1 MKLKLFE
8 VFIFIVLFGFLL
20 YTLFFDF
27 IFLCGEDNAVE
38 YLSVLF
44 WFVGFL
50 LSLYMILSKKF
61 RNNFIVYL
69 FLFICFISFGEELSW
84 GQRIFDIKTPDFIA
98 ENNVQQEL
106 TLHNLYILCGGSTW
120 RHFFKTGE
128 FNYQQIV
135 DAQNLFR
142 LGFVVFFLLFP
153 IVYSTKYGAG
163 ILSKLGYYKPENH
176 FTFLLWLFIVCTFLI
191 VIGKTNSSYLHS
203 IQEIREMAFALFI
216 GMYLFFYAVQQSK

>member
-8 VFIFIVLFGFLL
+8 IFLFIVLFAFLL

-27 IFLCGEDNAVE
+27 IFLCGEDGVVE
-38 YLSVLF
+38 YLSVFF
-44 WFVGFL
+44 WFIGIL
-50 LSLYMILSKKF
+50 LTLYMILKMKI
-61 RNNFIVYL
+61 RKNFIVYL
-69 FLFICFISFGEELSW
+69 FLFICFISFGEEISW
-84 GQRIFDIKTPDFIA
+84 GQRIFNIKTPDFIA

-120 RHFFKTGE
+120 RNFFKTGE
-128 FNYQQIV
+128 FNYQQIL

-142 LGFVVFFLLFP
+142 LGFVTFFFLFP
-153 IVYSTKYGAG
+153 IIYITKYGKRL
-163 ILSKLGYYKPENH
+163 LSKMGYHKPENY

-191 VIGKTNSSYLHS
+191 VIGKTDSSYLHS

-216 GMYLFFYAVQQSK
+216 GMYLYFYCMRQPR

>member
-1 MKLKLFE
+1 MKLNFFE
-8 VFIFIVLFGFLL
+8 IFIYMLLFGFLL

-27 IFLCGEDNAVE
+27 IFLCGEDGVVE

-50 LSLYMILSKKF
+50 LTFYMILSKKYK
-61 RNNFIVYL
+61 NNVIVYL
-69 FLFICFISFGEELSW
+69 FLFICFISLGEEISW
-84 GQRIFDIKTPDFIA
+84 GQRIFNIKTPDFIA
-98 ENNVQQEL
+98 EKNVQQEL

-120 RHFFKTGE
+120 RNFFKTGE

-142 LGFVVFFLLFP
+142 LGFVTFFFLFP
-153 IVYSTKYGAG
+153 IIYSTKYGERF
-163 ILSKLGYYKPENH
+163 LSKLGYIKPKNH
-176 FTFLLWLFIVCTFLI
+176 FTFLVWLFIVCTFLI
-191 VIGKTNSSYLHS
+191 TIGKTNSSYLHS

-216 GMYLFFYAVQQSK
+216 GMYIFFYCVKQFK